1 MKKAFLRGL
10 LGFPFGVFIGY
21 TITVFT
27 SIAFGNGRYSAVVPS
42 MTEQLG
48 SEINAV
54 IVQYVLC
61 GLMGFAFAAM
71 SAIWENDKL
80 SLAAQSGI
88 NFVLSVMTVLP
99 IAYICNWMEHSVSG
113 LLSYLAIFAGIYAS
127 IWVVM
132 FSVYKAK
139 IKKINAD
146 LNKQ

>member
-1 MKKAFLRGL
+1 
-10 LGFPFGVFIGY
+10 
-21 TITVFT
+21 
-27 SIAFGNGRYSAVVPS
+27 
-42 MTEQLG
+42 
-48 SEINAV
+48 
-54 IVQYVLC
+54 
-61 GLMGFAFAAM
+61 
-71 SAIWENDKL
+71 
-80 SLAAQSGI
+80 
-88 NFVLSVMTVLP
+88 MTVLP